1 MAKQKEKERREPRK
15 HVKAILG
22 KSLRTRYEARA
33 KAKLVE
39 KAAESRWLFS
49 QERLQRDNRTV
60 VTKVVV
66 VLRDRSRERIEM
78 IAERVGKVK
87 AEGLQLTE
95 ICSGV
100 QRMSVG
106 SLQVIQTAKGR
117 HLQRLS
123 VIHNAQAVSDKEREA
138 TAMAKITLS
147 GQVKVARARVGSP
160 LLHHG
165 HQQSIAQI
173 SSVSM
178 GDIKSDTKKEIKF
191 ARRIGFMKDLQG
203 MRKGAKVVRKG
214 AKVAKGKLARGQTA
228 PHQHYQHLAVM
239 KEDSRIFEM
248 NLEQVTESLDK
259 AETRVLGKVE
269 VPEATAIRIP
279 GSFQTV
285 QEIILTMVTVMLGKV
300 IDLARMI
307 AVREVLHEISIG
319 GGEKLWLQLEA
330 VKADV
335 HQDGTTKL
343 SIADLQIG
351 TNGIEKIGPA

>member
-1 MAKQKEKERREPRK
+1 VAKQKEKERREPRK

-49 QERLQRDNRTV
+49 QERLQRDNRTL
-60 VTKVVV
+60 VTKVVL

-95 ICSGV
+95 ICSGA

-178 GDIKSDTKKEIKF
+178 GDIKSDTKKEIKS
-191 ARRIGFMKDLQG
+191 ARQIGFMKDLQG
-203 MRKGAKVVRKG
+203 MRKG

-228 PHQHYQHLAVM
+228 PHQRYQHLAVM

-307 AVREVLHEISIG
+307 AVRMIAVREVLHEISIG
-319 GGEKLWLQLEA
+319 GGETLWLQLEA

>member
-1 MAKQKEKERREPRK
+1 MAKQKEKERREPRN
-15 HVKAILG
+15 HVKSIFR
-22 KSLRTRYEARA
+22 KSLRTRYGARA
-33 KAKLVE
+33 KVKLVE

-49 QERLQRDNRTV
+49 RERLQRDNRKD
-60 VTKVVV
+60 VTKV
-66 VLRDRSRERIEM
+66 VLRDRSRGRIEM
-78 IAERVGKVK
+78 TAERVRKVK
-87 AEGLQLTE
+87 AGGLQLTK

-100 QRMSVG
+100 QRMLVG

-123 VIHNAQAVSDKEREA
+123 VIHNAQAVSVQEREA
-138 TAMAKITLS
+138 AAMVKITLS
-147 GQVKVARARVGSP
+147 GQVKVVRARVGSP

-173 SSVSM
+173 ISVSM
-178 GDIKSDTKKEIKF
+178 GDIKSDTKKEIKCV
-191 ARRIGFMKDLQG
+191 RRIGFMKDLQS
-203 MRKGAKVVRKG
+203 MRKG
-214 AKVAKGKLARGQTA
+214 AKVAKGRLARGQTA
-228 PHQHYQHLAVM
+228 PHQRYQHLAVM
-239 KEDSRIFEM
+239 KEDCRIFET

-279 GSFQTV
+279 GSFHTV
-285 QEIILTMVTVMLGKV
+285 REIVLTMVTVMLGKV

-307 AVREVLHEISIG
+307 AGREVLHEISIG
-319 GGEKLWLQLEA
+319 GGEKLRLQLEA

-343 SIADLQIG
+343 SIADRHKW
-351 TNGIEKIGPA
+351 NR